1 MLRSGGQGRMKE
13 TFSHSSTAGQPEL
26 PMDAASAVSKQEDQD
41 PDVVVIKGPP
51 RPAGYPTHQT
61 STSSSSKTQPEEPA
75 MNPSTPSALNVKRS
89 IDRQRKEQKAV
100 SSILSGVGLALLL
113 IIVGCATLSCFGGYV
128 LWKQIQRQS
137 VTVDQMEQR
146 INKELASLQ
155 ARDAELASG
164 LESAGAQLAKQQS
177 LLEQAKAQLNRQEKD
192 IGVIRQRL
200 SNLEGDSGDRRR

>member
-1 MLRSGGQGRMKE
+1 MLRSEGQGRMKE
-13 TFSHSSTAGQPEL
+13 TFSQTSSGGEPEL
-26 PMDAASAVSKQEDQD
+26 PFGTVSSTPKPEESDA
-41 PDVVVIKGPP
+41 DVVVIKGPP
-51 RPAGYPTHQT
+51 RPAGYPTYQT
-61 STSSSSKTQPEEPA
+61 ATSSSKNQPEEPA

-89 IDRQRKEQKAV
+89 IDRQRKEQRAV

-164 LESAGAQLAKQQS
+164 LEAAGAQLAKQQS
-177 LLEQAKAQLNRQEKD
+177 LLEQAKAQLSRQEKD
-192 IGVIRQRL
+192 IGVVRQRL
-200 SNLEGDSGDRRR
+200 SNLEGDSGERRR

>member
-1 MLRSGGQGRMKE
+1 MLRSEGQGRMNE
-13 TFSHSSTAGQPEL
+13 TFSQTSSGGEPEL
-26 PMDAASAVSKQEDQD
+26 PFGTVSSAPKTEDSD

-51 RPAGYPTHQT
+51 RPAGYPTY
-61 STSSSSKTQPEEPA
+61 SAATSSSKPQPEEPA

-89 IDRQRKEQKAV
+89 IDRQRKEQRAV

-137 VTVDQMEQR
+137 VTVEQMEQR

-164 LESAGAQLAKQQS
+164 LEAAGAQLAKQQS
-177 LLEQAKAQLNRQEKD
+177 LLEQAKAQLSRQEKD
-192 IGVIRQRL
+192 LGVVRQRL